1 MMYFDFKLGAQV
13 RCQDEACGGLAG
25 LVANPDSRQV
35 THLIVKEGF
44 LFTRSSVLPL
54 SAVRRTLGA
63 DIEISITSQEF
74 DQYPE
79 YQVVTYEAPADGYE
93 QPIVSGTAHT
103 EPYGTGGAIVPMVK
117 RKIREGIVTGQV
129 VIEEGMPISN
139 LVGKIGQV
147 EHVIVDRETYNITYL
162 VVHRGLIFTERLMVP
177 ISMVEELHE
186 DGIAVAGANEALERL
201 SHYAPETSDRV

>member
-1 MMYFDFKLGAQV
+1 MMHFDFKLGAQV
-13 RCQDEACGGLAG
+13 RCKDEGCGGLAG

-79 YQVVTYEAPADGYE
+79 YQVVTYEAPAEGYE
-93 QPIVSGTAHT
+93 HSAVSGTAHT
-103 EPYGTGGAIVPMVK
+103 EPYGTGGVIVPMVK

-139 LVGKIGQV
+139 MDGKIGHI
-147 EHVIVDRETYNITYL
+147 EHVIVDRETHDITYL
-162 VVHRGLIFTERLMVP
+162 VVHRGFIFSERLMIP

-186 DGIAVAGANEALERL
+186 DSITLAGTDEALERL